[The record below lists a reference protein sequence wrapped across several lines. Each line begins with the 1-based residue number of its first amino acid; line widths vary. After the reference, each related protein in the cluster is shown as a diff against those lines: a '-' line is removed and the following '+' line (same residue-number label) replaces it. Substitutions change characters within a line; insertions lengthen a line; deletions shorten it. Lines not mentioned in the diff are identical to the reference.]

1 MARSSEPNAVLHHL
15 QGSSTPVSGG
25 SNNAG
30 RADDGA
36 TFAGAIWNQATTWPP
51 GFDPPLEAM
60 SARGTGDP
68 HTPRSGI
75 VNDETPRWP
84 PWKIIYFGFMCMLG
98 AAAIWLFVLLM
109 LYAFAG

>member
-1 MARSSEPNAVLHHL
+1 MPFFTTCRALRRPYRGDRTTPAALTTARRSPAPFGIKP
-15 QGSSTPVSGG
+15 QP
-25 SNNAG
+25 G
-30 RADDGA
+30 RPDL
-36 TFAGAIWNQATTWPP
+36 T
-51 GFDPPLEAM
+51 PPLEAM

-98 AAAIWLFVLLM
+98 TAAIWLFVLLM